1 MEPIFR
7 AQHPIKPVTIL
18 LIASCPAVSRLL
30 TTARTVLALDSV
42 SPK

>member
-7 AQHPIKPVTIL
+7 AQHPIKPATNL
-18 LIASCPAVSRLL
+18 LIASCPPVNKVLS
-30 TTARTVLALDSV
+30 TARTVLALDSV